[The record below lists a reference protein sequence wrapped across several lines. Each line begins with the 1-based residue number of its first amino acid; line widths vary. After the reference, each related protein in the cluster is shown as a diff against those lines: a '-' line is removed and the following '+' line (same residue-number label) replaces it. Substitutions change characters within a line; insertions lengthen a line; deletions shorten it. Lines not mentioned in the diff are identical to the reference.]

1 MEMRII
7 YAIAAF
13 LGLMLIWLVADL
25 SRFAFARRKADN
37 PAGLKTD
44 AGGVVFIQGG
54 KTYYQMPKGT
64 RRKIADYA
72 MDLTPGSADMKMFT
86 ATMDQA
92 RKLHEAQKRAER
104 KEAVEAMRE
113 VAREE
118 AKRYDADP
126 IPPSDADPG
135 L

>member
-1 MEMRII
+1 MGMRII

-25 SRFAFARRKADN
+25 SRFAFARRKANN
-37 PAGLKTD
+37 PAGLKLD
-44 AGGVVFIQGG
+44 AGGVVFIQGNR
-54 KTYYQMPKGT
+54 TYYRMPNGT
-64 RRKIADYA
+64 RRKLADYA
-72 MDLTPGSADMKMFT
+72 MDLTPGSSDMKMLT

-92 RKLHEAQKRAER
+92 RKAHEAQKRAER
-104 KEAVEAMRE
+104 KDALTAMRA
-113 VAREE
+113 VAKEE
-118 AKRYDADP
+118 AKVYDADP